1 MIVVLSDTH
10 NLIRPELTPIL
21 TGAERIL
28 HAGDVMDRATLD
40 KLAAFAPVTAV
51 RGNCDRFWDDP
62 LPEELLFSL
71 HGKQVYMV
79 HNRKQASSLADAADI
94 VIFGHSHR
102 YEQRQEGKQLWLN
115 PGSCGP
121 RRFGGALSLATL
133 EIDVTSG
140 EVTVQRI
147 DLTPAAA
154 DAGSKRGG
162 NTFGP
167 GDTARMVETIV
178 RELKRGKTVP
188 EIIQR
193 HGLPEDLTNQ
203 IVQIYYTHPGV
214 DTMGIL
220 NRLEIAGK

>member
-1 MIVVLSDTH
+1 MIIVLSDTH
-10 NLIRPELTPIL
+10 NIIRPELTPIL

-28 HAGDVMDRATLD
+28 HAGDVMEQAALD

-51 RGNCDRFWDDP
+51 RGNCDRDWADP

-71 HGKQVYMV
+71 HGKQIYMV
-79 HNRKQASSLADAADI
+79 HNRKQASSLADQADI
-94 VIFGHSHR
+94 MIFGHSHR
-102 YEQRQEGKQLWLN
+102 YEQRQVGQQLWLN

-121 RRFGGALSLATL
+121 RRFLGAVTLATL
-133 EIDVTSG
+133 EINDTSG
-140 EVTVQRI
+140 AVSVQRV
-147 DLTPAAA
+147 DLTTAPA
-154 DAGSKRGG
+154 DAGSPRDG

-178 RELKRGKTVP
+178 RELKRGRSVP

-214 DTMGIL
+214 DTIGVL